1 MVLSRSPTVIF
12 CLAIY
17 VRVSG
22 PLSTQMLVATSSALL
37 MGLGTWI
44 KRIYYGGPNPQHWE
58 YDLKRRA
65 LRKII
70 HPRTS
75 SKKRLQKSQNLL
87 DSGDSLVVTIWYRP
101 LEDAVMR
108 SVSWKTTGHWCIQVK
123 WPNFSNP
130 FDQFGLKGDCTTAFT
145 RSVPNTTNF

>member
-1 MVLSRSPTVIF
+1 MD
-12 CLAIY
+12 
-17 VRVSG
+17 
-22 PLSTQMLVATSSALL
+22 
-37 MGLGTWI
+37 LGTWI
-44 KRIYYGGPNPQHWE
+44 KRIYYGGLNLQHWE

-123 WPNFSNP
+123 
-130 FDQFGLKGDCTTAFT
+130 
-145 RSVPNTTNF
+145 

>member
-1 MVLSRSPTVIF
+1 
-12 CLAIY
+12 
-17 VRVSG
+17 
-22 PLSTQMLVATSSALL
+22 MLVATSSALL

-108 SVSWKTTGHWCIQVK
+108 SVSWKTTGHWCIQVGAK
-123 WPNFSNP
+123 YYELLVDKSKKPPTYLGVHSALP
-130 FDQFGLKGDCTTAFT
+130 FTKEDPKNISKSTYTTLSPT
-145 RSVPNTTNF
+145 DVDHE